1 MQVKDKVIVVT
12 GAASGI
18 GKALCERFA
27 MEGAS
32 AIVAT
37 DINSQGLSATVSD
50 ISNRSQTLG
59 ITCDVGKEE
68 EASELVEKT
77 LAAFGHI
84 DLFCS
89 NAGIFTPGREDV
101 STEKWQAI
109 WDARDRSTVAY
120 PAQTL
125 LSREDITHRL
135 GQIRCPVLL
144 IHGEDDQAIPM
155 DKAKV
160 IEAALPDCRGLVR
173 IDGAGHAPN
182 MTHPETVN
190 AAIQRF
196 VSGL

>member
-1 MQVKDKVIVVT
+1 MVALPDQPDRVPFLP
-12 GAASGI
+12 GI
-18 GKALCERFA
+18 
-27 MEGAS
+27 
-32 AIVAT
+32 
-37 DINSQGLSATVSD
+37 
-50 ISNRSQTLG
+50 
-59 ITCDVGKEE
+59 
-68 EASELVEKT
+68 EAE
-77 LAAFGHI
+77 
-84 DLFCS
+84 
-89 NAGIFTPGREDV
+89 
-101 STEKWQAI
+101 
-109 WDARDRSTVAY
+109 
-120 PAQTL
+120 
-125 LSREDITHRL
+125 L